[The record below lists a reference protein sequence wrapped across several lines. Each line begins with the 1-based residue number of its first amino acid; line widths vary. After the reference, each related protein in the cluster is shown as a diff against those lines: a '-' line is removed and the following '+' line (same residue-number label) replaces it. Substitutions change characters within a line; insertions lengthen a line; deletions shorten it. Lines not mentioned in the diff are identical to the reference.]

1 MVREEVTYRR
11 GVAADAGDLAAFG
24 SQSFVDA
31 YGTTSS
37 RRAMALHVAST
48 YSADLQRAELEDPE
62 SWTIVGDR
70 DGEIVAAALMQ
81 WHEPPL
87 PIDPPAKWA
96 EIRRFYLGRAYWR
109 TGVSTDLMVAAL
121 QSIRDGGGDAVWLQA
136 WEHAPQ
142 AIGFYRKW
150 GFREAGHVPFR
161 LGTELQRDI
170 LLARTLTTS

>member
-62 SWTIVGDR
+62 SWLLDSVG
-70 DGEIVAAALMQ
+70 
-81 WHEPPL
+81 
-87 PIDPPAKWA
+87 
-96 EIRRFYLGRAYWR
+96 
-109 TGVSTDLMVAAL
+109 
-121 QSIRDGGGDAVWLQA
+121 
-136 WEHAPQ
+136 
-142 AIGFYRKW
+142 
-150 GFREAGHVPFR
+150 
-161 LGTELQRDI
+161 
-170 LLARTLTTS
+170 